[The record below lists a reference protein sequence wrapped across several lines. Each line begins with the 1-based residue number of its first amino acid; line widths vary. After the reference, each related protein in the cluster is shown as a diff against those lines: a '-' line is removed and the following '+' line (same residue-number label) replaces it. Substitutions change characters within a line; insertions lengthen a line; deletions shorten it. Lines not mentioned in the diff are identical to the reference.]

1 MEVPGKRADREVL
14 TMSEELAERG
24 EVLIGTTTYE
34 PSVQEAEA
42 MLQAVRKRADGWR
55 NGVGATLTLVLA
67 SLAVKPGEGFMKYTG
82 DTRVALMLLIGGSL
96 VSALVA
102 LFLLVNAANG
112 PTWLRELVGHE
123 ATPQRYL
130 RRVVGA
136 RRDLRVGQGLWVVSL
151 LLFCG
156 AVLATWLTPLP

>member
-67 SLAVKPGEGFMKYTG
+67 SPAVKPGESC
-82 DTRVALMLLIGGSL
+82 RCCS
-96 VSALVA
+96 SAVRSSRP
-102 LFLLVNAANG
+102 G
-112 PTWLRELVGHE
+112 
-123 ATPQRYL
+123 
-130 RRVVGA
+130 
-136 RRDLRVGQGLWVVSL
+136 
-151 LLFCG
+151 
-156 AVLATWLTPLP
+156 